1 MLSLMRGFTA
11 MRRPFPWAA
20 AFLVPAIGALFAVS
34 AITGTFL
41 LQRHEADDRARE
53 LALVDVLGEFNAL
66 QNMPWDTRSMS
77 EGMPQAE
84 SHVYTDLGR
93 LHLDALRPRVQAN
106 VTLLYSVVASVA
118 AGNTEQASA
127 IARRTRTSAAP
138 VVAALDEA
146 ARSATHDANRADL
159 ESSAGSAVAILLL
172 LAGFWVFHIR
182 LRHAHG
188 DERTQRMALLARTVE
203 GADEERR
210 RIAGDLH
217 DGPIQRLTA
226 SAFAIDLVVNRFK
239 RGELATV
246 AEDLGEVR
254 EALAAQMHELRRLM
268 TELRPPVLDDG
279 GVAAAIANRAVQALG
294 DDAICSVYDR
304 TGAVRFLPELETAV
318 YRVAGEALVNVAR
331 HARASRV
338 DVIVERRGDALHLA
352 VADDGVGFDAN
363 ARRYRDHLGLKAM
376 EERTESVGGAFSVIS
391 APGLGTRIEANIPWR
406 ARVVAEEERLAVA

>member
-1 MLSLMRGFTA
+1 MLSLMRSFAAT
-11 MRRPFPWAA
+11 RRPFPRAA
-20 AFLVPAIGALFAVS
+20 AFLVPALGALFAAS
-34 AITGTFL
+34 AIAGTFF

-53 LALVDVLGEFNAL
+53 LALVDVRGEFNAL
-66 QNMPWDTRSMS
+66 QNMPWDSRSMT
-77 EGMPQAE
+77 GAMPRAE
-84 SHVYTDLGR
+84 SLVYADLRR

-106 VTLLYSVVASVA
+106 VTLLYSVVAYVA
-118 AGNTEQASA
+118 AGDTEQASK

-138 VVAALDEA
+138 VIAALDEA

-159 ESSAGSAVAILLL
+159 ESSVGSAVAILLL
-172 LAGFWVFHIR
+172 LAGFLVFHIR
-182 LRHAHG
+182 LRRAHG
-188 DERTQRMALLARTVE
+188 DERTQRIALLARTVE

-226 SAFAIDLVVNRFK
+226 SAFALDLVVNRLA
-239 RGELATV
+239 RGELTTV

-254 EALAAQMHELRRLM
+254 EALAEQMRELRRLM
-268 TELRPPVLDDG
+268 TELRPPVLDEG
-279 GVAAAIANRAVQALG
+279 GVAAAIANRAVLALG
-294 DDAICSVYDR
+294 EDSICSVHDR

-318 YRVAGEALVNVAR
+318 YRVAGEALANVAR

-363 ARRYRDHLGLKAM
+363 AQRYRDHLGLKSM
-376 EERTESVGGAFSVIS
+376 EERTESVGGVFRVVS
-391 APGLGTRIEANIPWR
+391 APGLGTRIEATIPWR
-406 ARVVAEEERLAVA
+406 ARVVVEEDRLAVA